1 MGIILQCFRYVQYF
15 ATKSSPT
22 EHILNLWEARHREES
37 AITDLM
43 NIFRVMGRMDAAAV
57 MEKDIGAW
65 LWSHRLL
72 TSRAAGLSLCKQN
85 FKKEKKQ
92 KEFRNPNPRDQKT
105 PIDVNKKQF
114 CIDICDGWAL
124 FLEERRIKAR
134 NLPIIAVEQA
144 ISACWLQR
152 LEASEFTR
160 VKRLGPNIYYI
171 PSYSINPFT
180 RVKYLTILSWDEKIW
195 CGMVKGYRCSLF
207 FKIPGAFLS
216 KPRKE
221 RQNEIRA
228 AVPMQYYKAVCRFC
242 CSLYLKCYSKETE
255 REGPKGSNPC
265 VPFYD
270 VIFFCFFL
278 PWLNIMDNFKKNVL
292 HADCDF
298 KEICVTHVHE
308 LHCQKIL
315 MNTEDKNPLFIFKTF
330 CW

>member
-72 TSRAAGLSLCKQN
+72 TSRAAGLSLCKKN
-85 FKKEKKQ
+85 FKKEEKQ
-92 KEFRNPNPRDQKT
+92 MEFRNPNPRDRKT

-114 CIDICDGWAL
+114 CIDIRDGWAL
-124 FLEERRIKAR
+124 FLEARRIKAR

-144 ISACWLQR
+144 IAACWLQR
-152 LEASEFTR
+152 LEASDFTR

-207 FKIPGAFLS
+207 F
-216 KPRKE
+216 
-221 RQNEIRA
+221 
-228 AVPMQYYKAVCRFC
+228 
-242 CSLYLKCYSKETE
+242 
-255 REGPKGSNPC
+255 SNSW
-265 VPFYD
+265 
-270 VIFFCFFL
+270 CF
-278 PWLNIMDNFKKNVL
+278 
-292 HADCDF
+292 
-298 KEICVTHVHE
+298 
-308 LHCQKIL
+308 
-315 MNTEDKNPLFIFKTF
+315 PL
-330 CW
+330 